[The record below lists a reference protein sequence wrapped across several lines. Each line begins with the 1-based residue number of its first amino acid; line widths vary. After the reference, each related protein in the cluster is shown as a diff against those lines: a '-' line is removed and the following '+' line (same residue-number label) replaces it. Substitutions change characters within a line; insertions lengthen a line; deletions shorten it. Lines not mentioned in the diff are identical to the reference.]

1 MKIKLVE
8 SAQPISKLENNIE
21 RNILPEFAK
30 YGFNFSGVTPLKI
43 SEYIYVYRG
52 SSNKDFVSLRLNTA
66 SKEIDVWNE
75 TNSDEYVGDL
85 FAELLINGKRSSL
98 GVISSRDPESVDA
111 AMVEF
116 NGEDYALPTKED
128 LESRKLIPPKSP
140 DGKYKSMTKDEWI
153 KEYKRL
159 QDETDEIRNKITA
172 MKDEVLKEVRASE
185 EYKKLQEEL
194 KKAEEE
200 HKDTYWQE
208 YKINELEEKVVNEKL
223 GNNDAYNSLQ
233 DELAQKADY
242 VNNTFYKNIYPFN
255 EIN

>member
-30 YGFNFSGVTPLKI
+30 YGFNFNTSPLEV
-43 SEYIYVYRG
+43 SDYIYNYRG
-52 SSNKDFVSLRLNTA
+52 NSKEDFVSLRLNTA

-85 FAELLINGKRSSL
+85 FAELTLNGNSIDL

-116 NGEDYALPTKED
+116 NRGDYALPTKED

-159 QDETDEIRNKITA
+159 QDETDEIRDKITA

-185 EYKKLQEEL
+185 EYKKLQEDL
-194 KKAEEE
+194 IKAEKE

-208 YKINELEEKVVNEKL
+208 QKINELEEKVVNEKL
-223 GNNDAYNSLQ
+223 GNNDEYNSLQ
-233 DELAQKADY
+233 DELAQKANY